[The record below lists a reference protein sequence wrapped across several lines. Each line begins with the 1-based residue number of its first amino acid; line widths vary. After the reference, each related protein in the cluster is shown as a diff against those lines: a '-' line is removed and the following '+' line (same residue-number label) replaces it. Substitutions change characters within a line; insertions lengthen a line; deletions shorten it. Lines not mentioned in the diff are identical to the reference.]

1 MEAYPQG
8 DEDYAYEHDVRDIIE
23 KPKKGTSVMSFYDTK
38 TKTWEVTI
46 NFGDYIFNG
55 TVSPE
60 GVPTNG
66 VIVHDNEAINFNNNE
81 KLSSKGFV
89 HTIMC
94 IFQDKINERYQEDY
108 EEEEGEE
115 KEEERQYNRF
125 EANRK
130 EKRQRTTTEYQNAF
144 GGIQEQEH
152 ESDSDEEGNVIHEN
166 TINENPTQPTQQP
179 QNQSNLNLKSGQ
191 SQQFGRGWNK

>member
-1 MEAYPQG
+1 MEAYPQEI
-8 DEDYAYEHDVRDIIE
+8 DDYAYEHDVRVIIE
-23 KPKKGTSVMSFYDTK
+23 KSEEGTRVRSFYDPK
-38 TKTWEVTI
+38 TNTWEVEI
-46 NFGDYIFNG
+46 NFGEYVFNG
-55 TVSPE
+55 QVSPE

-125 EANRK
+125 EVNRK
-130 EKRQRTTTEYQNAF
+130 YKRQRNTAEYQNAF

-166 TINENPTQPTQQP
+166 TINEEPTPPTQQP
-179 QNQSNLNLKSGQ
+179 QNQSNISLKSGQ
-191 SQQFGRGWNK
+191 NQGFGFEGNK